1 MTAPE
6 FTDEDLMAYA
16 DGELAEDRAAS
27 LDLALAEDADLALRL
42 SLFVDTRMISAD
54 ALRPMLAE
62 PVPAHLVQR
71 VRDLAAAAE
80 ATNEVPVVDS
90 NVVTFPVRA
99 QNRPMW
105 QLPIAASLALA
116 VGLAGGFALRGPNAP
131 AAALEIAAVTDPAIA
146 QALSTL
152 AAGES
157 TSLADGARFEAITTY
172 LAEDDALCREFEYD
186 PTSGTTFVSI
196 ACHNGQD
203 WQVRLSIA
211 AAATDETGYA
221 PASSLEALDAYLT
234 ATNASAP
241 MSPADE
247 ATALSSLP

>member
-27 LDLALAEDADLALRL
+27 LDMALAGDADLAERF
-42 SLFVDTRMISAD
+42 SLFVETRMISAD

-80 ATNEVPVVDS
+80 ATHAVPMADATVVA
-90 NVVTFPVRA
+90 FPASA
-99 QNRPMW
+99 QNRPLW

-116 VGLAGGFALRGPNAP
+116 VGLGAGFALRGPEAP
-131 AAALEIAAVTDPAIA
+131 GTLLEIAAVTDPAIA
-146 QALSTL
+146 QALFTL
-152 AAGES
+152 ASGES
-157 TSLADGARFEAITTY
+157 ASLAGGARFEAITTY
-172 LAEDDALCREFEYD
+172 LADDYALCREFEYD

-196 ACHNGQD
+196 ACHDGQK

-241 MSPADE
+241 MTPADE
-247 ATALSSLP
+247 TTALSNLP